1 MTDSQPSTDVDPAA
15 ASPAA
20 ASPAADI
27 PTATSPVAAG
37 PAPASSI
44 AGVTPVEAPRN
55 RLVEKVRILE
65 RHCDHLM
72 GQLYH
77 QVEIIRSQR
86 DQAAHLGQQLESIK
100 DTPRLLDDALKK
112 IAQLKEDLAG
122 RKEVELDLRRRVDDL
137 EREEEA
143 KVVHIKRLEGY
154 LHRIWHSPHR
164 RAVRSL
170 KNLVLRALGRNTT
183 PKELSDEERS

>member
-1 MTDSQPSTDVDPAA
+1 MTDIQPSTP
-15 ASPAA
+15 ASPTAA
-20 ASPAADI
+20 PPPEGGASAE
-27 PTATSPVAAG
+27 PTR
-37 PAPASSI
+37 
-44 AGVTPVEAPRN
+44 E
-55 RLVEKVRILE
+55 RLAEKVRILE

-77 QVEIIRSQR
+77 QVEIIRAQR
-86 DQAAHLGQQLESIK
+86 DQAAHIEKQLESIK
-100 DTPRLLDDALKK
+100 ETPRLLDDALKK

-122 RKEVELDLRRRVDDL
+122 RKEVELDLRRRVDVL

-143 KVVHIKRLEGY
+143 KVAHIKRLEGY
-154 LHRIWHSPHR
+154 LHRIWHSPHH

-170 KNLVLRALGRNTT
+170 KNLFRRALGRETT